1 MYFFLDAQP
10 AQASQ
15 GQVGQGFEQTFI
27 MLAIA
32 LIFFYFILWRPEQK
46 KKKQV
51 EELRAGMKKGD
62 RAMVAGIVGEV
73 VKVNADTV
81 ILKMVEGAKIEV
93 LKAAIYDVQPRANSD
108 KAEEKTAE

>member
-1 MYFFLDAQP
+1 MHFFLDAVP
-10 AQASQ
+10 AQES
-15 GQVGQGFEQTFI
+15 QGFEQTFM

-46 KKKQV
+46 KKKQM
-51 EELRAGMKKGD
+51 EDLRASMKKGD
-62 RAMVAGIVGEV
+62 RAMVAGIIGEI

-93 LKAAIYDVQPRANSD
+93 LKAAIYDVQPRSNSD
-108 KAEEKTAE
+108 KEESKSAE